1 MKREFEIGRYMKYI
15 LLAFLLFLPLA
26 AEDKL
31 STTPAVQTAKWAV
44 KWWMP
49 RHKQKLEEKKKLGK
63 VDLVFLGD
71 SITHAWDNKG
81 KKIWNEYYAKRN
93 ALNIG
98 FSGDRTEHVLWR
110 LQNGAVEGIEPKLL
124 VLMIGT
130 NNAGHRKEKSELT
143 AKGIKAILDDLK
155 VRLPKTKVLMLA
167 IFPRGKD
174 DNDPLRKLNME
185 TNKII
190 KTYADGKRVHW
201 FDFNS
206 KFLDENRVLQKTVMR
221 DLLHPNPD
229 QYKVWAE
236 TIEPKVKELMGE

>member
-1 MKREFEIGRYMKYI
+1 MKYLLLFFI
-15 LLAFLLFLPLA
+15 LLLPLGA
-26 AEDKL
+26 DDKI
-31 STTPAVQTAKWAV
+31 STTPVIQKAKWAQ

-49 RHKQKLEEKKKLGK
+49 RHKEKIETKKKMEK

-71 SITHAWDNKG
+71 SITHAWDKKEKG
-81 KKIWNEYYAKRN
+81 RDIWEQYYTKRN

-110 LQNGAVEGIEPKLL
+110 LQNGAVDDIEPKLL
-124 VLMIGT
+124 VIMIGT

-155 VRLPKTKVLMLA
+155 VRLPKTKILMLA

-174 DNDPLRKLNME
+174 DNDRLRKLNMG

-190 KTYADGKRVHW
+190 KTYADGKHIHW
-201 FDFNS
+201 LDINS
-206 KFLDENRVLQKTVMR
+206 KFLDGNRVLQKSVMR
-221 DLLHPNPD
+221 DLLHPNKN

-236 TIEPKVKELMGE
+236 AIEPKVKELMEE